1 LHFESYF
8 LRFESYGTNRQSIR
22 LQGECPITTIKTSHR
37 SIASLKLP
45 RTPVALTALATGIV
59 KAMTGN
65 PVFATPTPTLAVVSQ
80 AITDVQTAE
89 TAALTRAKGAV
100 TTRNEKG
107 VRRSCCS

>member
-1 LHFESYF
+1 
-8 LRFESYGTNRQSIR
+8 
-22 LQGECPITTIKTSHR
+22 
-37 SIASLKLP
+37 
-45 RTPVALTALATGIV
+45 
-59 KAMTGN
+59 MTGN